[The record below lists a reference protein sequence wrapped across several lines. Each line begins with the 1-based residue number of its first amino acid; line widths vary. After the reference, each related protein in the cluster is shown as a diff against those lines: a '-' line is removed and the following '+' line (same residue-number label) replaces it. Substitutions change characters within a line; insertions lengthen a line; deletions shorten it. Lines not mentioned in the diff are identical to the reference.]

1 MDDTVL
7 GKTDLGEKGVTAEK
21 IGERVATEM
30 IKEIVSGAT
39 IDIHAFDQLIP
50 YMALTDRKRS
60 SCIVREI
67 SNHAL
72 TNMWLVGKFF
82 GDEDIFNID
91 TKKGLK
97 IINVHG
103 QS

>member
-1 MDDTVL
+1 MVMGMKGQIFSFDVL
-7 GKTDLGEKGVTAEK
+7 FAF
-21 IGERVATEM
+21 VALCG
-30 IKEIVSGAT
+30 IAILF
-39 IDIHAFDQLIP
+39 I
-50 YMALTDRKRS
+50 
-60 SCIVREI
+60 
-67 SNHAL
+67 